1 MDFEKHAENEA
12 RIMRF
17 LVVNGSPK
25 GAESITFQTVLY
37 LEKLH
42 PEHTFETLHAG
53 KTPWLYEKHPEMIA
67 ENESVRRQS

>member
-1 MDFEKHAENEA
+1 
-12 RIMRF
+12 MRF

-42 PEHTFETLHAG
+42 PEHTFGTLHAG

-67 ENESVRRQS
+67 ESAAGAFSARHRV